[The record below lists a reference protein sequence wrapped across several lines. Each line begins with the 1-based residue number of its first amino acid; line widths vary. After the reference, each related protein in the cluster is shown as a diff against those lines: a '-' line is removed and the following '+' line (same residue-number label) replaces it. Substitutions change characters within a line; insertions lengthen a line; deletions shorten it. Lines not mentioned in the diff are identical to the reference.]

1 MSEPELLFACDG
13 PLATVTFNRPEAR
26 NAMTWAMYDG
36 LVEACETVDS
46 TAEVRVLILRG
57 AGGKAFVA
65 GTDISQFQAF
75 RTPEDA
81 LEYER
86 RLDRV
91 IARLEAVTKPTIAA
105 VEGYAVGGGAA
116 IALACDLRYC
126 TPESQIGVPI
136 ARTLGNCLS
145 MANYARLVD
154 LLGPARTK
162 ELLFRARLV
171 TAEEASQ
178 VGLVNEIVPAERLY
192 AHVQEVA
199 REIATH
205 APLTLRVT
213 KEAIRRLQVYR
224 RAIEGDDLIVQA
236 YMSDDFREG
245 VAAFLEKRKPVFRG
259 R

>member
-1 MSEPELLFACDG
+1 MRVIVYLLVPLRFVVQNATECKRHQTSVDEVNPMSEPELLFERDG

-36 LVEACETVDS
+36 LVEACETVDA
-46 TAEVRVLILRG
+46 TAELRVLMLHG

-91 IARLEAVTKPTIAA
+91 IGRLESVTKPTIAA

-126 TPESQIGVPI
+126 TP
-136 ARTLGNCLS
+136 
-145 MANYARLVD
+145 
-154 LLGPARTK
+154 
-162 ELLFRARLV
+162 
-171 TAEEASQ
+171 
-178 VGLVNEIVPAERLY
+178 
-192 AHVQEVA
+192 
-199 REIATH
+199 
-205 APLTLRVT
+205 
-213 KEAIRRLQVYR
+213 
-224 RAIEGDDLIVQA
+224 
-236 YMSDDFREG
+236 
-245 VAAFLEKRKPVFRG
+245 
-259 R
+259 